1 MGPGA
6 MVAKRAAMSP
16 EMCRGF
22 AEGRGYRSCRSCLPS
37 VFAASRGGR
46 PMRRRQ
52 LALWATFNRPA
63 RLQATLCLA
72 VLVAVSAG
80 CGLVAG
86 SASPKPV
93 NLGVSNG
100 TDLTVGL
107 YVNGA
112 PFRTVQP
119 KSGDFAMDTST
130 LPPMPWNVEARSPSG
145 RVLLAMNV
153 TADQIRTDNI
163 GVTSESSARVDLSC
177 GSLRMWAG
185 DIGPSGS
192 AADSSPGQPGDCIP

>member
-1 MGPGA
+1 
-6 MVAKRAAMSP
+6 
-16 EMCRGF
+16 
-22 AEGRGYRSCRSCLPS
+22 
-37 VFAASRGGR
+37 
-46 PMRRRQ
+46 MRRHQ

-63 RLQATLCLA
+63 RLQATLWLA
-72 VLVAVSAG
+72 LLVTVTAG
-80 CGLVAG
+80 CGLAAG

-145 RVLLAMNV
+145 RVLLTMNV
-153 TADQIRTDNI
+153 TAEDVRTDNI
-163 GVTSESSARVDLSC
+163 GGVTSESGAFARVDLSC
-177 GSLRMWAG
+177 GTLRMWAG
-185 DIGPSGS
+185 DIAPGGSGAGP
-192 AADSSPGQPGDCIP
+192 SPGQPGDCVP

>member
-1 MGPGA
+1 ME
-6 MVAKRAAMSP
+6 R
-16 EMCRGF
+16 
-22 AEGRGYRSCRSCLPS
+22 
-37 VFAASRGGR
+37 GR
-46 PMRRRQ
+46 PIGRHRLGVRALFHGLESLQ
-52 LALWATFNRPA
+52 VALWLAL
-63 RLQATLCLA
+63 
-72 VLVAVSAG
+72 LVAVSAG

-119 KSGDFAMDTST
+119 KSGDLAMDTSP

-145 RVLLAMNV
+145 RVLLSMNV
-153 TADQIRTDNI
+153 TADQIHADNI

-192 AADSSPGQPGDCIP
+192 AADPSPGQPGDCIP

>member
-1 MGPGA
+1 
-6 MVAKRAAMSP
+6 
-16 EMCRGF
+16 
-22 AEGRGYRSCRSCLPS
+22 
-37 VFAASRGGR
+37 
-46 PMRRRQ
+46 MRRHRRDVRAISRR
-52 LALWATFNRPA
+52 LA
-63 RLQATLCLA
+63 RLQATLWLA

-107 YVNGA
+107 YVNRA

-119 KSGDFAMDTST
+119 KSGDFTMDTST

-145 RVLLAMNV
+145 RVLLTMNV
-153 TADQIRTDNI
+153 TAEDVRTDNI
-163 GVTSESSARVDLSC
+163 GGVTSESGAFARVDLSC
-177 GSLRMWAG
+177 GTLRMWAG
-185 DIGPSGS
+185 DIAPGGS
-192 AADSSPGQPGDCIP
+192 AADPSPGQPGDCIP